1 VDLAE
6 QTSSGDFLRTI
17 IKTEN
22 AERYG
27 IRVADYFV

>member
-1 VDLAE
+1 V
-6 QTSSGDFLRTI
+6 FLRTI
-17 IKTEN
+17 IKTEK